1 VLARREAQ
9 VLELLLDGLSN
20 LEIAQRLCRSERTV
34 EHHVSTLLGKL
45 GASTRLDLMRRPPAS
60 PHKI

>member
-1 VLARREAQ
+1 

-45 GASTRLDLMRRPPAS
+45 GAATRLDLLRRPPS
-60 PHKI
+60 SLHKN

>member
-1 VLARREAQ
+1 

-45 GASTRLDLMRRPPAS
+45 GATTRLDLLRRPPDS
-60 PHKI
+60 LHKN